1 MFIFVAII
9 LTSLKFSIAYEI
21 CAAATCATGK
31 NFYRE
36 KMSRIIN

>member
-31 NFYRE
+31 IFLSGENVSDY
-36 KMSRIIN
+36 